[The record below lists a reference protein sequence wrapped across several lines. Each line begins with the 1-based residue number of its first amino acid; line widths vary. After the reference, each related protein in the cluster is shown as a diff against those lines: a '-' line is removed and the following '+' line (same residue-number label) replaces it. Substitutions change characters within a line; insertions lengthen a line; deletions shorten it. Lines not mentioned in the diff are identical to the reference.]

1 MTAAPVE
8 LPDGVRVGHHT
19 DRERWTGCTA
29 ILPPAGTVA
38 SCEVRGGGPGTRE
51 TDLLSPASTTPGVHG
66 LLLTGGSAL
75 GLSAAAGVV
84 RWLVERDIG
93 TPTPVANVP
102 LVPAAVVYD
111 LYLGRPE
118 PPEPDDAYAACDAAA
133 PEFERGS
140 VGGGTGC
147 TVGKLL
153 GPEAWT
159 KGGVGAAS
167 VRLGEA
173 VIAAIAVANPFGE
186 VVASDGAVAAGAWR
200 EGAYVRTSDLLA
212 EGVAGPPPRESTTL
226 VAVLTDA
233 ALTKTQAWLVARAAT
248 GGVSRAVQPSATA
261 VDGDVVYVMA
271 TGRAPAESF
280 AVSALAADVA
290 AAAIRDAVARATD
303 APGCPAAITRQ
314 AGARPPSG

>member
-19 DRERWTGCTA
+19 DRERWPGCTV
-29 ILPPAGTVA
+29 ILPPADTVA

-51 TDLLSPASTTPGVHG
+51 TDLLSPASTTLGVHG

-153 GPEAWT
+153 GPEGWT
-159 KGGVGAAS
+159 RGGVGAAS
-167 VRLGEA
+167 VRLGDA

-186 VVASDGAVAAGAWR
+186 VVAGDGEVAAGAWR
-200 EGAYVRTSDLLA
+200 DGADVRTSDLLA
-212 EGVAGPPPRESTTL
+212 EGVSRPPPRASTTP

-233 ALTKTQAWLVARAAT
+233 ALTKTQAWLGARAAT
-248 GGVSRAVQPSATA
+248 RGGPR
-261 VDGDVVYVMA
+261 G
-271 TGRAPAESF
+271 AP
-280 AVSALAADVA
+280 
-290 AAAIRDAVARATD
+290 
-303 APGCPAAITRQ
+303 
-314 AGARPPSG
+314 PP

>member
-1 MTAAPVE
+1 MTAPPVE
-8 LPDGVRVGHHT
+8 LPEGVRVGHHT
-19 DRERWTGCTA
+19 DRERWTGCTV
-29 ILPPAGTVA
+29 ILPPEGSVA

-51 TDLLSPASTTPGVHG
+51 SDLLSPASATPGVHG

-84 RWLVERDIG
+84 RWLAERGIG
-93 TPTPVANVP
+93 SPTPAAPVP
-102 LVPAAVVYD
+102 LVPGAVVYD

-140 VGGGTGC
+140 VGAGTGC

-153 GPEAWT
+153 GPDGWT
-159 KGGVGAAS
+159 KGGMGAAS
-167 VRLGEA
+167 VRLGDALVAA
-173 VIAAIAVANPFGE
+173 VAVANPFGE
-186 VVASDGAVAAGAWR
+186 VVGPDGAVAAGAWR
-200 EGAYVRTSDLLA
+200 DGAYVRTSDLLT

-271 TGRAPAESF
+271 SGQVPAEPF
-280 AVSALAADVA
+280 AVSALAADVS
-290 AAAIRDAVARATD
+290 AAAIQDAVAQATD
-303 APGCPAAITRQ
+303 APRCPSAVTRR

>member
-1 MTAAPVE
+1 MTASPVE
-8 LPDGVRVGHHT
+8 LPEGVRVGHHT
-19 DRERWTGCTA
+19 DRERWTGCTV
-29 ILPPAGTVA
+29 ILPPEGSVA

-51 TDLLSPASTTPGVHG
+51 SDLLSPASATPGVHG
-66 LLLTGGSAL
+66 LLLTGGSAF

-84 RWLVERDIG
+84 RWLAERGIG
-93 TPTPVANVP
+93 SPTPAAPLP
-102 LVPAAVVYD
+102 LVPGAVVYD

-140 VGGGTGC
+140 VGAGTGC

-153 GPEAWT
+153 GPDGWT
-159 KGGVGAAS
+159 KGGMGAAS
-167 VRLGEA
+167 VRLGDALVAA
-173 VIAAIAVANPFGE
+173 VAVANPFGE
-186 VVASDGAVAAGAWR
+186 VVGPDGAVAAGAWR
-200 EGAYVRTSDLLA
+200 DGAYVRTSDLLT

-271 TGRAPAESF
+271 SGQVPAEPF
-280 AVSALAADVA
+280 AVSALAADVS
-290 AAAIRDAVARATD
+290 AAAIQDAVAQATD
-303 APGCPAAITRQ
+303 APRCPSAVTRR

>member
-1 MTAAPVE
+1 MSAAAVE

-159 KGGVGAAS
+159 RGGVGAAS
-167 VRLGEA
+167 VRLGDA

-186 VVASDGAVAAGAWR
+186 VVASDGEVAAGAWR
-200 EGAYVRTSDLLA
+200 DGAYVRTSDLLA

-271 TGRAPAESF
+271 TGRVPAEPF
-280 AVSALAADVA
+280 GVSALAADVTA
-290 AAAIRDAVARATD
+290 GAIRDAVAQATD
-303 APGCPAAITRQ
+303 APGCPSAVTRR

>member
-1 MTAAPVE
+1 MTAPPVE
-8 LPDGVRVGHHT
+8 LPEGVRVGHHT
-19 DRERWTGCTA
+19 DRERWTGCTV
-29 ILPPAGTVA
+29 ILPPEGSVA

-51 TDLLSPASTTPGVHG
+51 SDLLSPASATPGVHG
-66 LLLTGGSAL
+66 LLLTGGSAF

-84 RWLVERDIG
+84 RWLAERGIG
-93 TPTPVANVP
+93 SPTPAAPLP
-102 LVPAAVVYD
+102 LVPGAVVYD

-140 VGGGTGC
+140 IGAGTGC

-153 GPEAWT
+153 GPDGWT
-159 KGGVGAAS
+159 KGGMGAAS
-167 VRLGEA
+167 VRLGDALVAA
-173 VIAAIAVANPFGE
+173 VAVANPFGE
-186 VVASDGAVAAGAWR
+186 VVGPDGAVAAGAWR
-200 EGAYVRTSDLLA
+200 DGAYVRTSDLLT

-271 TGRAPAESF
+271 SGQVPAEPF
-280 AVSALAADVA
+280 AVSALAADVS
-290 AAAIRDAVARATD
+290 AAAIQDAVAQATD
-303 APGCPAAITRQ
+303 APRCPSAVTRR